1 MTTLIPILFVLGLI
15 LKLVELFGPG
25 IIIAL
30 IVVVVC
36 FVVLCKSA
44 KKMDTNSPMDRL
56 SEFLKGN
63 KTDKTSNS
71 KYTGNGFQNIE
82 TVDIINTEMTYRI
95 EEREEFDIVMTNFLT
110 EQDGWQHY
118 ETKTVQYEV
127 PDGYEYT
134 FSIYY
139 LDGSH
144 EICTYHESSPIAQRL
159 IEISEKSSLQQN
171 VVDDFNRVAEILG
184 NTDVLFSGVNAY
196 EEAEDNFEKMRELYS
211 LNSASGEPEL
221 IKACEVKLTSLL
233 TATEKERVEAIC
245 QLMYFILCDEASD
258 MDLIDY
264 KYDKWCDFT
273 QKHSDGVDAFS
284 IIAHGEDI
292 DNSIILEYDNYR
304 VQKGYRKIC
313 LLTLGTNKSTLTL
326 DTVIVWDMKMLITAY
341 MKAFKK
347 IIAISEEKNKPIELP
362 YEDFVVIDIETTGTN
377 FDYKSPD
384 MDEILSVSII
394 DAEGNVLLDK
404 LCGTERKKSW
414 YEAQRVN
421 GISPRDVKGLPTFN
435 DILYDVLKILSA
447 HKIVIGYNVS
457 FEQGFIQSYIK
468 RRKPIDLVNYRINWG
483 TYSDPMN
490 MYMNYV
496 GSNKWIKLEAAA
508 NSFGYTFNAHNSLED
523 AKATRFLYN
532 KLREEQI
539 KKWK

>member
-1 MTTLIPILFVLGLI
+1 MTMLLPILFLIGLI
-15 LKLVELFGPG
+15 LKLFELFGPYIMIG
-25 IIIAL
+25 L

-36 FVVLCKSA
+36 FIVFY
-44 KKMDTNSPMDRL
+44 RL
-56 SEFLKGN
+56 IK
-63 KTDKTSNS
+63 KTDPKQQNTVFGKAFIDVSHG
-71 KYTGNGFQNIE
+71 KKQDIKQNGIDFKNIE

-118 ETKTVQYEV
+118 ETKTVEYEV

-144 EICTYHESSPIAQRL
+144 EICTYHESSPIAQHL

-171 VVDDFNRVAEILG
+171 VIDDFNRVAEILG

-196 EEAEDNFEKMRELYS
+196 EEAEDGFEKMRELYS
-211 LNSASGEPEL
+211 LTSASGEPEL
-221 IKACEVKLTSLL
+221 IKACEVKLTSVL
-233 TATEKERVEAIC
+233 TTTEKERVEAIC

-258 MDLIDY
+258 MDDIDY
-264 KYDKWCDFT
+264 KYDKWCNFT
-273 QKHSDGVDAFS
+273 QKHSEGIDAFS
-284 IIAHGEDI
+284 VIAYAEDVTN
-292 DNSIILEYDNYR
+292 DTVLEYDNYR
-304 VQKGYRKIC
+304 KQKGYRKIC
-313 LLTLGTNKSTLTL
+313 LLTLGKNKSTLKF

-377 FDYKSPD
+377 FNYNSLD

-394 DAEGNVLLDK
+394 DSEGNVLLNK

-414 YEAQRVN
+414 YEAQKVN
-421 GISPRDVKGLPTFN
+421 GISPKDVKGLPTFN

-457 FEQGFIQSYIK
+457 FEMQFIQAYTK
-468 RRKPIDLVNYRINWG
+468 RRNPVDLVNYRIHWG
-483 TYSDPMN
+483 TYSDPMD

-523 AKATRFLYN
+523 AKATLFLYN

-539 KKWK
+539 KKWQ